1 VQDSC
6 ASDSLLDQ
14 RKILNQ
20 CQLRADLPHGH
31 DNLARIEKGEP
42 I

>member
-1 VQDSC
+1 MQDPCSPNP
-6 ASDSLLDQ
+6 LLDQ
-14 RKILNQ
+14 REISDQ

-31 DNLARIEKGEP
+31 DNLARLEKGEP